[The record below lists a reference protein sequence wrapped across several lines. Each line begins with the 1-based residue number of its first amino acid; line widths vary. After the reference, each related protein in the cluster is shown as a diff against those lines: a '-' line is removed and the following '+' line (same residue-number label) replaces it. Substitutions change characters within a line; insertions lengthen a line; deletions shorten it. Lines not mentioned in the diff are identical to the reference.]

1 MKKILVIG
9 GAGYIGSVLLDELL
23 KRNYDVVCLDKCYFG
38 KEHLEEFIKDGVE
51 FIEEDIRSFNS
62 NLLNDVDIVINLAAI
77 SQPDP
82 NGVINKAKFWDLN
95 YLSAKRAAYLSKLCG
110 VEKHI
115 FASTCSVYGFQKEIV
130 NENSKLNP
138 IEIYGKTKAAAEK
151 EVLSLADDDFCVTA
165 LRFATVYGLSPKMRY
180 DLIVNGMTLALFK
193 TGKITVMRD
202 GKQIR
207 PNVHVRD
214 VANAIIKVIEAKK
227 NEVNGEVF
235 NVGSNEQNYP
245 VLKIA
250 EIIGDAIREEF
261 GTDYGIQRYG
271 DVDTRSYC
279 VNFDKIHE
287 VLGFETQYTP
297 REGAIEI
304 YGALKE
310 GIIKDED
317 KCYVIKWYKS
327 LQDNGII

>member
-23 KRNYDVVCLDKCYFG
+23 KRNYNITCLDKCYFG
-38 KEHLEEFIKDGVE
+38 KEHTRGFVKEGIEFIDG
-51 FIEEDIRSFNS
+51 DMRNFNS
-62 NLLNDVDIVINLAAI
+62 NLLDEMDVVINLAAI

-82 NGVINKAKFWDLN
+82 KGMINKSKFWDLN
-95 YLSAKRAAYLSKLCG
+95 YLSAKRVACLSKLCG
-110 VEKHI
+110 VEKLI
-115 FASTCSVYGFQKEIV
+115 FASTCSVYGFQEKV
-130 NENSKLNP
+130 VDENSQLNP
-138 IEIYGKTKAAAEK
+138 IEIYGKTKATAEK
-151 EVLSLADDDFCVTA
+151 EILSLADDDFCITA

-193 TGKITVMRD
+193 NGKITVMRD
-202 GKQIR
+202 GNQIR

-214 VANAIIKVIEAKK
+214 VANAIIKTIESNK
-227 NEVNGEVF
+227 NKVNGEVF

-250 EIIGDAIREEF
+250 EIIGDAIKEEF
-261 GTDYGIQRYG
+261 GIDYEIEWYG

-279 VNFDKIHE
+279 VNFDKINK
-287 VLGFETQYTP
+287 VLGFKTQYTP
-297 REGAIEI
+297 KDGAIEI
-304 YGALKE
+304 YGALKG

-317 KCYVIKWYKS
+317 KSYVIKQYKS
-327 LQDNGII
+327 LQDNGVI